1 MTKPQMRERLNLLLN
16 DMLFNFFTSK
26 ALTIINIILSVI
38 WLVGGVLS
46 LIEIDLINFKVFFG
60 IFFFVAMTQ
69 LLVGGK
75 LIYRKE
81 YAIPIVGIHILF
93 FVLSILLLLLRV
105 DLRISFSLE
114 LMFALS
120 VIAIYFSWFRTKR
133 YKSFIDKLKLA
144 WVLLFHT
151 SLVLAST
158 TKTIIQPVRVII
170 ENMDQF
176 VFLPL
181 VYFHYKRL
189 LFEDS
194 QKDSKADTLSE

>member
-1 MTKPQMRERLNLLLN
+1 
-16 DMLFNFFTSK
+16 
-26 ALTIINIILSVI
+26 
-38 WLVGGVLS
+38 
-46 LIEIDLINFKVFFG
+46 
-60 IFFFVAMTQ
+60 
-69 LLVGGK
+69 
-75 LIYRKE
+75 
-81 YAIPIVGIHILF
+81 
-93 FVLSILLLLLRV
+93 
-105 DLRISFSLE
+105 
-114 LMFALS
+114 MFALS

>member
-1 MTKPQMRERLNLLLN
+1 
-16 DMLFNFFTSK
+16 MLFNFFTSK